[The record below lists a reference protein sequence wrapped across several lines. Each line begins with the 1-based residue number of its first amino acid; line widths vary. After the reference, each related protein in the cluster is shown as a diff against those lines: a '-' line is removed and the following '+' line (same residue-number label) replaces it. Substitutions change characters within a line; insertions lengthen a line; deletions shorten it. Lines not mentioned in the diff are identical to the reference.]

1 MTCAPLFAP
10 LFAGNSGQ
18 TGASG
23 AAGAAGA
30 TGNTGSSG
38 LTGATGAKNLPMH
51 VVCVCVCVRMGMPAG
66 CITSH
71 GMHAAWPD
79 YVILLRV
86 LTCN

>member
-51 VVCVCVCVRMGMPAG
+51 VCVCVCMGMPAG